1 MLYQTKVGGGAP
13 ATDCMEVVEEESEG
27 DGEEGGE
34 DEEDHHLPIL
44 TSNLTININ
53 LF

>member
-1 MLYQTKVGGGAP
+1 MIYQTKVGGGAP
-13 ATDCMEVVEEESEG
+13 ATDCMEVVEEEGKG

-34 DEEDHHLPIL
+34 DEEDHHLHVH
-44 TSNLTININ
+44 TSNIIINGN